1 MLLEASL
8 KMWIEILIGLI
19 AILLLL
25 LFGILLAILILGD
38 EDRLDLLSI
47 AFPLGSGVYTWFLFL
62 ISWMGIRLTAFT
74 LLTTGIL
81 LLLITSILLVVKRKW
96 SNASPQK
103 RKFRHFD
110 RVQLSTL
117 FAGVVFAVFVVFAVV
132 IAVGRSYSSW
142 DAMAIWSVKG
152 YGIARG
158 ETIFAGANWGEFG
171 LNYPLNTP
179 LLIATFEIL
188 GVDQLP
194 GSKTIF
200 PLLYSS
206 LILGFFVFL
215 TRRRLRVPFAG
226 LGALFIATTPLIFE
240 HGTIGYANLPFGVF
254 LALGVFHAIRG
265 FLDGD
270 RRRQIVSG
278 ILLALAGWTRPEGVL
293 IVPIVIVALFLAL
306 KISRRGEI
314 HWRYWLMPIV
324 IIVGPWLVFA
334 RLYSEDSLLL
344 TAAKEA
350 LTAIGDGHL
359 RLDSF
364 YLTARYMLRQLLTP
378 PIWGV
383 LFPVALILLVLNLSK
398 LRPREYPDIFASLFA
413 AGAVTL
419 STVFH
424 FYFVAF
430 LGTLTSW
437 LPTSANR
444 MFLPAAI
451 LLASWIF
458 LLAGKDHQQEEASII
473 QADSTSA

>member
-1 MLLEASL
+1 
-8 KMWIEILIGLI
+8 MWIEIIVGLI
-19 AILLLL
+19 VILLLL
-25 LFGILLAILILGD
+25 LFGILLVILILGD
-38 EDRLDLLSI
+38 DDRLDLLSI

-62 ISWMGIRLTAFT
+62 ISWIGIRLTAFT
-74 LLTTGIL
+74 LITTGIL
-81 LLLITSILLVVKRKW
+81 LLLLTSFLIVVKRKG

-103 RKFRHFD
+103 RKFRIFD
-110 RVQLSTL
+110 RVKPGTL
-117 FAGVVFAVFVVFAVV
+117 FAGVVFAVFVVLAVV
-132 IAVGRSYSSW
+132 LAVGRSYSSW

-179 LLIATFEIL
+179 LLIATFDTL
-188 GVDQLP
+188 SGDQLP
-194 GSKTIF
+194 GSKAIF

-206 LILGFFVFL
+206 LVLGCFVFL
-215 TRRRLRVPFAG
+215 NRRRLSVPFAG
-226 LGALFIATTPLIFE
+226 LGALFIAATPLIFE

-265 FLDGD
+265 FLDED
-270 RRRQIVSG
+270 RERQIVSG

-293 IVPIVIVALFLAL
+293 IIPIVIVALFLAL

-314 HWRYWLMPIV
+314 HWRYWLVPIA
-324 IIVGPWLVFA
+324 IIVGPWLVFTT
-334 RLYSEDSLLL
+334 LHSEGSVML

-350 LTAIGDGHL
+350 LTGIGNGHL

-364 YLTARYMLRQLLTP
+364 YLTARFMLRQLLTP
-378 PIWGV
+378 SIWGV
-383 LFPVALILLVLNLSK
+383 LFPVALILLALNLPK
-398 LRPREYPDIFASLFA
+398 LRAREYPDIFASLFA

-430 LGTLTSW
+430 LGTQRSW
-437 LPTSANR
+437 LHTSANR

-451 LLASWIF
+451 LLTSWIF
-458 LLAGKDHQQEEASII
+458 LLAGKDHQQVEASII
-473 QADSTSA
+473 QADSTRA